1 MDAGRREER
10 RRKYLRLGTGEL
22 AAASVF
28 LVAAQF
34 LVVPRLTQPQD
45 RMALWSALIPLL
57 FVLVSAGVYWL
68 LARAWVE
75 RELMPRGVAATY
87 RVLRVASVLILAG
100 GLAGLIVWWPNNIA
114 VALSVAG
121 FGPSPPPSS
130 RTTSLSVWRTPSRA
144 GSPRSPSGVPQ
155 LVADMHNAGD

>member
-1 MDAGRREER
+1 
-10 RRKYLRLGTGEL
+10 
-22 AAASVF
+22 
-28 LVAAQF
+28 
-34 LVVPRLTQPQD
+34 
-45 RMALWSALIPLL
+45 MALWSALIPLL

-121 FGPSPPPSS
+121 VWAFAAAEFTNYFIVRLAYPVT
-130 RTTSLSVWRTPSRA
+130 RWFAAVAQWRT
-144 GSPRSPSGVPQ
+144 PQ

>member
-1 MDAGRREER
+1 M
-10 RRKYLRLGTGEL
+10 RLGTGEL

-121 FGPSPPPSS
+121 VWAFAAAEFTNYFIVRLAYPVT
-130 RTTSLSVWRTPSRA
+130 RWFAAVAQWRT
-144 GSPRSPSGVPQ
+144 PQ